1 MHPYRP
7 QHNER
12 FQSCKG
18 GIYLMMAGRY
28 VLMAK
33 SECPLQGREDVQVIS
48 VGSMVGHRVGK
59 DCRVQHPR

>member
-1 MHPYRP
+1 
-7 QHNER
+7 
-12 FQSCKG
+12 
-18 GIYLMMAGRY
+18 MMAGRY
-28 VLMAK
+28 VLMTK